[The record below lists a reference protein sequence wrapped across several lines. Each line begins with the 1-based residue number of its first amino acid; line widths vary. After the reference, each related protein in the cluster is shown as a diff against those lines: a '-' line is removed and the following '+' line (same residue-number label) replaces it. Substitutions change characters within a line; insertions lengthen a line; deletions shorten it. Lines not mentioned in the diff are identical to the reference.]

1 MTLDELATEIAMDD
15 YPRDCSSSDRDE
27 HPSVVLHDLA
37 GRRRPHGHVIA
48 FANEK
53 GGVGKSTLAFHCAL
67 ALAHLEMRV
76 LVIDCDR
83 RQQTLHRL
91 LEARDGTVRTLKVD
105 LPQPKHVVLEQ
116 QSGALL
122 SQEIERLGAQCDF
135 VLIDLAGHDSPIA
148 RRAIALADTV
158 VTPINCSPT
167 DLDAL
172 GRINP
177 VSRRFREAGPFAEV
191 VTALRNERLACGL
204 PAFDW
209 VVAKNRIRRSEHRLL
224 ASVDANLATIARHLG
239 FRTIDGLTERVGYRE
254 MMPFGLIQFDL
265 KLIPDLAAPRSSSL
279 RELHTLI
286 EGLRLPRRA
295 QPAQVRHVQREGAPI
310 LARTA
315 QSSREAMAAVLPGG
329 TLTVQSPE
337 VVPEVVVN

>member
-1 MTLDELATEIAMDD
+1 MTLDDSAMGIAMDA
-15 YPRDCSSSDRDE
+15 YTRDCEVPQRDE
-27 HPSVVLHDLA
+27 HPSVVMHDLA
-37 GRRRPHGHVIA
+37 GRRRPQGHVIT

-53 GGVGKSTLAFHCAL
+53 GGVGKSTLAFHCAI
-67 ALAHLEMRV
+67 ALAHLDLRV

-105 LPQPKHVVLEQ
+105 LPQPKHAVLEQ

-122 SQEIERLGAQCDF
+122 SQEIERVGADCDF
-135 VLIDLAGHDSPIA
+135 VLIDLAGNDSPIA

-177 VSRRFREAGPFAEV
+177 VSRRFREPGPFAEI
-191 VTALRNERLACGL
+191 VTALRAERLERGL

-209 VVAKNRIRRSEHRLL
+209 VVAKNRVRRCEHRLL
-224 ASVDANLATIARHLG
+224 ASIDANLTTIARNLG
-239 FRTIDGLTERVGYRE
+239 CRTIDGLTERVSYRE
-254 MMPFGLIQFDL
+254 LMPFGLTQLDL
-265 KLIPDLAAPRSSSL
+265 RLIPDLAAPRSTSL
-279 RELHTLI
+279 RELRQLV
-286 EGLRLPRRA
+286 EGLRLPRPGAAQRA
-295 QPAQVRHVQREGAPI
+295 RRAARDCAPV
-310 LARTA
+310 LARSA
-315 QSSREAMAAVLPGG
+315 QSYREAMTSALPAGALAVPA
-329 TLTVQSPE
+329 VAPAIA
-337 VVPEVVVN
+337 